1 MNLLS
6 KNLSVRSPQP
16 MTETSLARV
25 QGIVLIF
32 GLDAYHKLGPGEGE
46 ATH

>member
-1 MNLLS
+1 MNVVS
-6 KNLSVRSPQP
+6 KNLSVRNPQP
-16 MTETSLARV
+16 MTATSLARV

-32 GLDAYHKLGPGEGE
+32 DLDAYHELGPGERE